1 MSSSAPKRRLDV
13 RQESPQRVAGKRVAT
28 RTRRRTLV
36 PTPAMA
42 GACALILAAF
52 GSAVVGGATDSNS
65 LKADK
70 YQTISQSYTGSA
82 KDVSGDVDVSRS
94 FDRTTLDKQVKA
106 QAVQVQ
112 AAQKELTSAV
122 SKEAKKDLLN
132 QWVLPV
138 TGYHLTARFGQSSGL
153 WSTTHTGLDFA
164 GPSGTTI
171 VSVAAGTVT
180 SAGYEGAYG
189 NRTIVTLTSGP
200 DAGTEIWY
208 CHQSSMAVKPGDV
221 VSAGQTIG
229 YTGSTGNVTGPH
241 LHLEVHPGGGDP
253 VDPYAALVG
262 HRVTP

>member
-1 MSSSAPKRRLDV
+1 
-13 RQESPQRVAGKRVAT
+13 
-28 RTRRRTLV
+28 
-36 PTPAMA
+36 MA

-52 GSAVVGGATDSNS
+52 GSAAVGSSTDGNS

-70 YQTISQSYTGSA
+70 YQTISQSYTASA
-82 KDVSGDVDVSRS
+82 KDAANDVDVSRS
-94 FDRTTLDKQVKA
+94 FDRSTFDKQVKA
-106 QAVQVQ
+106 QASQVQ
-112 AAQKELTSAV
+112 ASQKEIKTAV
-122 SKEAKKDLLN
+122 DKVAKKELLN

-189 NRTIVTLTSGP
+189 NRTVITLTSGP

-208 CHQSSMAVKPGDV
+208 CHQSSMTVKPGDV
-221 VSAGQTIG
+221 VAAGQPIG

-241 LHLEVHPGGGDP
+241 LHLEVHPGGGAP
-253 VDPYAALVG
+253 VDPYTALVG